1 MIKSEGIE
9 LKFKTHLYQK
19 FTLIDNQIVWY
30 DDINLLSYGKSQE
43 SIMRLISLEVA
54 NELLSSIK

>member
-1 MIKSEGIE
+1 M
-9 LKFKTHLYQK
+9 KFKTHLYQK